1 MPIPLTL
8 ATPRLT
14 LRQFVHDD
22 WPAMHQHYADP
33 ECTRYTF
40 RRALTEG
47 ESWRA
52 MASMLGHWSIRGYGP
67 YAVVETASQAVL
79 GTAGLWYPNDWPEPE
94 IKWALSRQH
103 WGQGYAS
110 EAVRAVQA
118 MVAQHWEQAP
128 PISFINA
135 ENSASIQLAKAVGA
149 TLEREVEFRGAP
161 WHVYRHP
168 DRRVPA
174 WPPAGSAAPST
185 GCARPWPP
193 AG

>member
-1 MPIPLTL
+1 MSIPLTL
-8 ATPRLT
+8 TTPRLT

-22 WPAMHQHYADP
+22 WPAMHLHYADP

-52 MASMLGHWSIRGYGP
+52 MASMLGHWTIRGYGP

-94 IKWALSRQH
+94 IKWALSRPY
-103 WGQGYAS
+103 WGKGYAS

-118 MVAQHWEQAP
+118 MVAEHWDQAP

-168 DRRVPA
+168 DRRVQGSPR
-174 WPPAGSAAPST
+174 AG
-185 GCARPWPP
+185 
-193 AG
+193 